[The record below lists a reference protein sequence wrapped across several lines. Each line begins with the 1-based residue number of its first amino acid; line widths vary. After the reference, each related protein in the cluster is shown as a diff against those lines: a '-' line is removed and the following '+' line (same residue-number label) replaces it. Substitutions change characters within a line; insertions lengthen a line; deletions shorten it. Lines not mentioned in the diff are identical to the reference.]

1 MKIRYILANLL
12 LLPLFLSKADAQ
24 VNQRQK
30 LPEKATLNQL
40 IDYALEN
47 RISVKQAEIDEE
59 IGKKDIASALSGW
72 FPQVSANGS
81 YTHNIK
87 IPTTFFNGQNLQMGQ
102 ENTSALVLQADQQL
116 LNPSL
121 IQASKASKYIRQ
133 QNLQNTENVRI
144 NAVVDVSKAYYDI
157 LTSEEQIKIIQENI
171 TRLLKQYNDAKI
183 RYETGLVDK
192 TDFKRAQIALS
203 NAKAD
208 EKRTVELRKYKY
220 ENLKQILGI
229 GATENISL
237 SFADKSMENEILL
250 DTTKTLSYADRIEYQ
265 QLMTTKSLQ
274 KVNTQYQKSTF
285 LPNLSAY
292 YNYAWD
298 FRSKSFNNLYDNSFP
313 RSAAGLTLS
322 LPIFQ
327 GTKRYQQIQKS
338 KLQEERLDWD
348 VINLENQINAQYSLA
363 KATYSANLNDWKT
376 SKENVELSKEVY
388 NTIKL
393 QYDEGIKTYLDLMT
407 AEADLRTSQLNYL
420 NNLYAVLSS
429 KIDVQKALGT
439 IVTQ

>member
-1 MKIRYILANLL
+1 MKIRHILANLL
-12 LLPLFLSKADAQ
+12 LLPLFFGRADAQ
-24 VNQRQK
+24 VNERQR

-47 RISVKQAEIDEE
+47 KIAVKQAGIDEE
-59 IGKKDIASALSGW
+59 IGEKEIASALSGW
-72 FPQVSANGS
+72 FPQISANGS
-81 YTHNIK
+81 YTNNIK
-87 IPTTFFNGQNLQMGQ
+87 IPTTYINGQNSQISPR
-102 ENTSALVLQADQQL
+102 NTSALVLQADQQL
-116 LNPSL
+116 LNPAL
-121 IQASKASKYIRQ
+121 IQASKASKYIRK
-133 QNLQNTENVRI
+133 QNAQNTENVKI

-171 TRLLKQYNDAKI
+171 ARLQKQYNDAKA

-203 NAKAD
+203 NARAD

-220 ENLKQILGI
+220 ENLKQILGL
-229 GATENISL
+229 GANENLSL

-250 DTTKTLSYADRIEYQ
+250 DTTKSLSYANRIEYQ
-265 QLMTTKSLQ
+265 QLMTVKSLQ

-298 FRSKSFNNLYDNSFP
+298 YRNPSFNNLYNSSFP

-327 GTKRYQQIQKS
+327 GTKRYQEIQKS
-338 KLQEERLDWD
+338 KLQEQRLDWD
-348 VINLENQINAQYSLA
+348 IINLENQINSQYSLA
-363 KATYSANLNDWKT
+363 KATYTANLNDWKT
-376 SKENVELSKEVY
+376 AKENVELSKEVY
-388 NTIKL
+388 STIKL